1 MWASQVGDY
10 RGAGGAR
17 GGPALPR
24 LRACVPA
31 CARRVQCKM
40 IAHGAM
46 HAAFAG
52 YTATAVG
59 VVNTHMCLLPLE
71 LLAQAPRQARAGAE
85 PAPLLQLCD

>member
-1 MWASQVGDY
+1 
-10 RGAGGAR
+10 
-17 GGPALPR
+17 
-24 LRACVPA
+24 
-31 CARRVQCKM
+31 M